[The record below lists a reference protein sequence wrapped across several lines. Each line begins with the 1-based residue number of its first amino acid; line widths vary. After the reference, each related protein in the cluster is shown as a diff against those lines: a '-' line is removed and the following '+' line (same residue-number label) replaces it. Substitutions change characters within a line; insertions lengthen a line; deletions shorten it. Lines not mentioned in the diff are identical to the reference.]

1 MNGGIVPFLLIG
13 FTVGLMLAFARPRET
28 WIALAVLTAAALLSF
43 ALPTGLP
50 EMTVFV
56 ALWGSMAAI
65 AATTYFRVVR
75 APAVRIP
82 LSLIAGLCIGT
93 GAAYSED
100 GGGLALALLFAL
112 ASFPGKWILAR
123 KFDIVVKVVASWMI
137 AIASLSMFVSLMP
150 TPGYKPDHM
159 E

>member
-1 MNGGIVPFLLIG
+1 MNGGIVPLLLIG
-13 FTVGLMLAFARPRET
+13 FTVGLMLAFAPPRET

-43 ALPTGLP
+43 ALPIGLP
-50 EMTVFV
+50 ETTLFV
-56 ALWGSMAAI
+56 GLWGSMAII
-65 AATTYFRVVR
+65 AATTYFRVAR
-75 APAVRIP
+75 APAVTLS

-93 GAAYSED
+93 GAAYSKD